1 MTQLTDAEKDAIR
14 EAYNAII
21 EARGLTPR
29 WGQRQMIAE
38 VARALAA
45 MSGPRAGV
53 ANTEPA
59 GEPSANDAAAADS
72 PSEAADATWAP
83 IAVIEAGT
91 GTGKTIAY
99 VIPALVLARSRGKRL
114 VIATA
119 TVALQEQLLHKDLP
133 DIREASGLEFDYVL
147 AKGRRRYLCLSQLD
161 RIMARDGGGHT
172 MGLYP
177 DELAPALARDA
188 LDSYGA
194 MLDALGRGDW
204 DGDRDNWPAP
214 IEDADWFP
222 ITADQGQCTGRRC
235 PNISN
240 CSFYRARDG
249 LQDADII
256 VTNHDLVLSD
266 LGLGG
271 GAILPSPEDSVY
283 VFDEGHHLPDKALG
297 HFASFCRLSSTI
309 GWLDDA
315 KKSLAKAAPLLGLI
329 PGTNALIEPM
339 PELFDDCAAALAQA
353 GEQAMALLDALEP
366 GEEQLRFPGG
376 VVPGDLMTS
385 SGTLASLL
393 ARLAGRFSTLEA
405 ALDDAVGDEDFAAQ
419 RDELEAWQMAF
430 GGTMA
435 RAEGVLA
442 LWRDFSADAADE
454 DPPRARWLRRR
465 MDDDA
470 GAIDFHC
477 SHILAADI
485 LREQL
490 WDRAAGAVLTSATMT
505 ALGSFDRF
513 IARSGVPG
521 DALFKVVASPFAHE
535 RATLQIPAMR
545 SEAGRASEHTEELIE
560 LLPKLLDAGEGSLVL
575 FSSRRQMNDVFDGL
589 PAEWRQRILRQ
600 DDYSKQEILRRHRT
614 LIDEGGGSAIFGLA
628 SFAEGV
634 DLPGAYCRH
643 VVIAKLPFS
652 VPDDPVDAALA
663 EWLESQGRNPFMEI
677 SVPDAALRLV
687 QASGRLLRTEED
699 SGRITLLDR
708 RILTRRY
715 GRAILD
721 SLPPFSRNFE

>member
-1 MTQLTDAEKDAIR
+1 MTQLRDAEKDAIR
-14 EAYNAII
+14 EAYNATI
-21 EARGLTPR
+21 EARGLVPR

-45 MSGPRAGV
+45 MASSGAGGAAPESDRERV
-53 ANTEPA
+53 A
-59 GEPSANDAAAADS
+59 GEAADENSSSTVAAAAS
-72 PSEAADATWAP
+72 AP

-99 VIPALVLARSRGKRL
+99 VIPALVLARARGKRL

-133 DIREASGLEFDYVL
+133 DIHAASGLEFDYVL

-161 RIMARDGGGHT
+161 RIMAREGGGHT

-177 DELAPALARDA
+177 DELEPALARDA

-204 DGDRDNWPAP
+204 DGDRDSWPAP

-222 ITADQGQCTGRRC
+222 VTADQGQCTGRRC

-271 GAILPSPEDSVY
+271 GAILPTPEDSVY

-297 HFASFCRLSSTI
+297 HFASFCRLSSTFS
-309 GWLDDA
+309 WLDDA

-329 PGTNALIEPM
+329 PGSNALIEPM
-339 PELFDDCAAALAQA
+339 PELFDDCVAALDQA
-353 GEQAMALLDALEP
+353 AEQAVVLLDALEP
-366 GEEQLRFPGG
+366 GEEQLRFPSG
-376 VVPGDLMTS
+376 VIPEDLMAS
-385 SGTLASLL
+385 AGTAASLL
-393 ARLAGRFSTLEA
+393 ARLAGRFSTIEA

-419 RDELEAWQMAF
+419 CDELEAWQMAF
-430 GGTMA
+430 GGSMV

-442 LWRDFSADAADE
+442 LWRDFAANAAEE

-465 MDDDA
+465 VDDDPR
-470 GAIDFHC
+470 AIDFHC

-490 WDRAAGAVLTSATMT
+490 WDRAGGAVLTSATMT

-513 IARSGVPG
+513 ITRSGVPD

-535 RATLQIPAMR
+535 RATLRIPAMR

-560 LLPKLLDAGEGSLVL
+560 LFPTLLDAQEGSLVL
-575 FSSRRQMNDVFDGL
+575 FSSRRQMNDVYDGL
-589 PAEWRQRILRQ
+589 PGDWQQRILRQ
-600 DDYSKQEILRRHRT
+600 DDYSKQEILRRHRSA
-614 LIDEGGGSAIFGLA
+614 IDEDRGSAIFGLA

-634 DLPGAYCRH
+634 DLPGAYCKH

-663 EWLESQGRNPFMEI
+663 EWLEAKGRNPFMEI

-687 QASGRLLRTEED
+687 QASGRLLRTEQD

-721 SLPPFSRNFE
+721 SLPPFARDFA